1 MREKSAVHLEGVAKA
16 GAVAAGVAAVGAV
29 TDGATF
35 EAAAV
40 VVVAGLNDILT
51 TCRLIC
57 LGAVGTIAV
66 WVYILIRCLSRPR
79 TDSIMVTFVRRIPN
93 KG

>member
-51 TCRLIC
+51 ICRLVF
-57 LGAVGTIAV
+57 GHVGIIAV
-66 WVYILIRCLSRPR
+66 WVYILFRCLSRPR